1 MSVKTMRVTG
11 RVGRRGYPTIQSA
24 LDEAARSFGE
34 TRILIAPGTYVE
46 QLVVRGNVSLVAKE
60 PGSVTI
66 RSEAGPLLDSDGTV
80 SLVALR
86 LIADTGE
93 GVICRGGSLE
103 AREIDVETRGPVTL
117 WAAPGVRVVAQSS
130 TFRGGRVL
138 YSNATGTIESCELV
152 DCPDNAIAVIDGARV
167 GVRDCRIERPRFSAV
182 RVEAGSSVTI
192 TASRFSSCAQ
202 TMVAV
207 LGAGARADIEATII
221 EDTGT
226 AIGFAE
232 GATGIVRD
240 VTVRQARHAFS
251 SRSGANPTVSD
262 CTVVGCVETGI
273 NVSERGAGTFRD
285 CVIQDAE
292 AIGVFVK
299 GSGAEGGQWGAVD
312 VIGCTVE
319 RSAVGIAVEGAEARF
334 RDVRLSRLRFAGV
347 RLLADAAATFDG
359 LSVSD
364 TPIGLDARGES
375 TATFTSATLIGCSA
389 LALSAVDEARIVMAQ
404 SVIADAGCGG
414 GVQDTASLVL
424 KRSELRD
431 VEAFGLI
438 AMGTGSLVVEDS
450 TMLRPGAIGVIGI
463 HDAFI
468 DVRDMTVTDA
478 EDIGFRVLDKCGG
491 QILRCTV
498 TAAAGLAVTKN
509 DYVRVI
515 ALTSALETITTDS
528 VSAQDAVVAKVTNI
542 YNTPIIIGDVP
553 GQLAIGNGS
562 VEQIQ
567 KREGEVDERQP

>member
-1 MSVKTMRVTG
+1 MTG
-11 RVGRRGYPTIQSA
+11 RAGRRGHPTIQSA

-86 LIADTGE
+86 LIADVGE
-93 GVICRGGSLE
+93 GVVCRGGSLE

-117 WAAPGVRVVAQSS
+117 WAAPGARVEARSS
-130 TFRGGRVL
+130 IFRGGRVL
-138 YSNATGTIESCELV
+138 YSNASGTIENCELV

-167 GVRDCRIERPRFSAV
+167 GVRECRIERPRFSAV
-182 RVEAGSSVTI
+182 KVEAGSSVTI
-192 TASRFSSCAQ
+192 TAGRFSSCAQ

-232 GATGIVRD
+232 GATGTVRD
-240 VTVRQARHAFS
+240 VTVRQARHGFS
-251 SRSGANPTVSD
+251 SRSGANPTVSG
-262 CTVVGCVETGI
+262 CAVVGCVETGI
-273 NVSERGAGTFRD
+273 NVSERGAGTFRE

-299 GSGAEGGQWGAVD
+299 GDGAEAGQWGAVD
-312 VIGCTVE
+312 VSGCTVE

-334 RDVRLSRLRFAGV
+334 RDVRLNRLRFAGI
-347 RLLADAAATFDG
+347 RLLADAAATFDAVR
-359 LSVSD
+359 VSD
-364 TPIGLDARGES
+364 TPVGLDARGKS
-375 TATFTSATLIGCSA
+375 TGTFTGATVIGCSA
-389 LALSAVDEARIVMAQ
+389 LALSAVDEARIVIAQ

-414 GVQDTASLVL
+414 GVQGTASLVL

-431 VEAFGLI
+431 LESFGLI
-438 AMGTGSLVVEDS
+438 AMGTGTLVVEDS
-450 TMLRPGAIGVIGI
+450 SLLRPGAIGVIGI
-463 HDAFI
+463 HDAFLE
-468 DVRDMTVTDA
+468 VRDTTVTDA
-478 EDIGFRVLDKCGG
+478 ADIGFRVLDKCSG
-491 QILRCTV
+491 QILGCAV

-509 DYVRVI
+509 DFVRVI
-515 ALTSALETITTDS
+515 GLTSALRTITTSS
-528 VSAQDAVVAKVTNI
+528 VSAQDAVVAHVTNI
-542 YNTPIIIGDVP
+542 YNTPIFIGPVS
-553 GQLAIGNGS
+553 GQVAVGNGS
-562 VEQIQ
+562 VEQVQ
-567 KREGEVDERQP
+567 QREGEVDERQP